1 MIARRAMPW
10 PTSDELEDLV
20 ARFRA
25 RTLPKAEW
33 THRAHL
39 AVGTW
44 HVCTHGPEPALES
57 LRAGITRL
65 NEAHGTVNDDRGGY
79 HETIT
84 RAYVRLLSDF
94 IGRHSG
100 LAVAD
105 CVQALLVSPLA
116 EKTALLRYYSKESLG
131 SVSARRGWVEPDME
145 PLRWS
150 DTHRHPPHRAT

>member
-1 MIARRAMPW
+1 MPW
-10 PTSDELEDLV
+10 PTSDELDDLV

-25 RTLPKAEW
+25 RTVPKDEW

-44 HVCTHGPEPALES
+44 HVYKHGPDQALEL
-57 LRAGITRL
+57 LRIGITRL
-65 NEAHGTVNDDRGGY
+65 NEAHGTVNDDAGGY

-94 IGRHSG
+94 IRAQPGVG
-100 LAVAD
+100 AAD

-116 EKTALLRYYSKESLG
+116 EKTALFRYYSRESLR
-131 SVSARRGWVEPDME
+131 SVSARRGWIEPDID
-145 PLRWS
+145 PLRL
-150 DTHRHPPHRAT
+150 